1 MSAPSVRERLIVS
14 LDVPSVEDARGLIDR
29 LGDTA
34 CHYKIGHALQFCG
47 GLDLARDLVR
57 DGNWV
62 FLDVKL
68 HDIPNTVENGV
79 ARIRDLGV
87 GFVTVHAYPQTMA
100 AAQRAAQ
107 GSSLQIL
114 GVTVLTSMADA
125 DLTDAGYAMSVA
137 DLVRQR
143 ARQAADIGVAG
154 VVCAPPDIA
163 IIREDVGDDLQLVT
177 PGVRPA
183 GSAAGDQKRVAT
195 PGDAIAA
202 GADYLVVGR
211 PIYAASDPAA
221 AAQSVIDEIAQALG
235 ERNA

>member
-1 MSAPSVRERLIVS
+1 MSAPSVRERLIVP
-14 LDVPSVEDARGLIDR
+14 LDVPSVEDAWGLVDR

-57 DGNWV
+57 DGNRV

-68 HDIPNTVENGV
+68 HDIPNTIENGV

-100 AAQRAAQ
+100 AAQHAAQ

-125 DLTDAGYAMSVA
+125 DLTEAGYAMSVA

-143 ARQAADIGVAG
+143 ARQAADVGVTG
-154 VVCAPPDIA
+154 VVCAPPDLA
-163 IIREDVGDDLQLVT
+163 MIREDVGDDLQLVT

-183 GSAAGDQKRVAT
+183 GSEAGDQKRVAT
-195 PGDAIAA
+195 PGEAIAA

-211 PIYAASDPAA
+211 PIYAAPDPAA
-221 AAQSVIDEIAQALG
+221 AARSVIEEITQALG